1 MKKKLLALILA
12 LAMVLS
18 LAGMAGAATH
28 IVEKGD
34 NLSKLAEEYL
44 GSRLKWREIYEANK
58 DQISDPNSI
67 YVGQELV
74 IPGTEELATPVD
86 PDAPVVNEFLVP
98 EDEALTY
105 INPLPLP
112 DMVVTNG
119 GGNYGVISEDPFAV
133 GSMIANVI
141 IPNFE
146 AATHLRF
153 QDMFR
158 GTGTYITEQA
168 TRSTADPYG
177 VYHEGVWYLF
187 GSQGSLWVSEDFVNW
202 EFHDLGY
209 VYGMAPTSA
218 VRENADG
225 TETWYLAGNGTHLW
239 AADSAVGP
247 YEDLGEFTWN
257 GEGLVQPIPANNDV
271 DVFIDDDGRMYLYW
285 GMGPGI
291 WGAELDP
298 ENPTVLITEP
308 KEIIAF
314 DKNVYWERFGQH
326 HQDYENGFPE
336 GAQMVK
342 INGTYYLTWA
352 SAGTQY
358 DSYSQG
364 AYKSTEG
371 PLTGYVPQERPIT
384 NTDDALEG
392 TVRGGGHGSVVVGPN
407 GTIWNFYTVNIG
419 YEGDM
424 ERRIGCDP
432 VAIDEN
438 GDLYVPV
445 HSENP
450 QYVPGVLSHPELGN
464 ETGAVELTA
473 RQGVHISS
481 YSEGRHPV
489 YAGDNSTLT
498 WWQPAE
504 GDEAPFYL
512 VSLKGNYYVQDFR
525 ILWKEVGLD
534 PSIGETTA
542 PFQYTIEIYYGI
554 DNPLAPENADK
565 WVTVVDKSGNTEDLI
580 MDYISLDE
588 PVLANFIRL
597 NITGW
602 AEGTTPGVV
611 EFAAFGESI
620 AKYE

>member
-58 DQISDPNSI
+58 DKISDPNAI
-67 YVGQELV
+67 YEGQELT
-74 IPGTEELATPVD
+74 IPGTEEPEVPVN

-98 EDEALTY
+98 EDEAMTY

-112 DMVVTNG
+112 NMVVTNG

-285 GMGPGI
+285 GMGPGV

-326 HQDYENGFPE
+326 HQDYENGFP
-336 GAQMVK
+336 
-342 INGTYYLTWA
+342 
-352 SAGTQY
+352 
-358 DSYSQG
+358 
-364 AYKSTEG
+364 
-371 PLTGYVPQERPIT
+371 
-384 NTDDALEG
+384 
-392 TVRGGGHGSVVVGPN
+392 
-407 GTIWNFYTVNIG
+407 
-419 YEGDM
+419 
-424 ERRIGCDP
+424 
-432 VAIDEN
+432 
-438 GDLYVPV
+438 
-445 HSENP
+445 
-450 QYVPGVLSHPELGN
+450 
-464 ETGAVELTA
+464 
-473 RQGVHISS
+473 
-481 YSEGRHPV
+481 
-489 YAGDNSTLT
+489 
-498 WWQPAE
+498 
-504 GDEAPFYL
+504 
-512 VSLKGNYYVQDFR
+512 
-525 ILWKEVGLD
+525 
-534 PSIGETTA
+534 
-542 PFQYTIEIYYGI
+542 
-554 DNPLAPENADK
+554 
-565 WVTVVDKSGNTEDLI
+565 
-580 MDYISLDE
+580 
-588 PVLANFIRL
+588 
-597 NITGW
+597 
-602 AEGTTPGVV
+602 
-611 EFAAFGESI
+611 
-620 AKYE
+620 